1 MWLREKRGRRRN
13 FTPAF
18 GKRSSRQPVHDA
30 GGLDVLFF
38 YVLRF
43 WLCGHRILPAVH
55 VMTLAFCVCFLCL
68 PFAFGFVL
76 ASICDDTCALKLSP

>member
-1 MWLREKRGRRRN
+1 MGLREKRGQRRN
-13 FTPAF
+13 FTAAF

-43 WLCGHRILPAVH
+43 
-55 VMTLAFCVCFLCL
+55 
-68 PFAFGFVL
+68 
-76 ASICDDTCALKLSP
+76 